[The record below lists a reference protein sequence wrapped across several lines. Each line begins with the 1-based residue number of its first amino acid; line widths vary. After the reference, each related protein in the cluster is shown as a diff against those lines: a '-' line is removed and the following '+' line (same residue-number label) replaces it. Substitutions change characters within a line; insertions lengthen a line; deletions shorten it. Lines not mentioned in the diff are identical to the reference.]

1 MAGVQR
7 DFAPLLRKLNDER
20 RTFLRRQPPSSGTDR
35 RERIRLRDP
44 SFNSTTRA
52 TGSGISLSFGGT
64 LPDLRKCDS
73 RRHVPPAFDGSG
85 GRMRGR

>member
-35 RERIRLRDP
+35 RERIGLRDGP
-44 SFNSTTRA
+44 ER
-52 TGSGISLSFGGT
+52 GEGQE
-64 LPDLRKCDS
+64 LRHLELQ
-73 RRHVPPAFDGSG
+73 RHVIGEFCTCS
-85 GRMRGR
+85 